1 MQIFLSYG
9 HECLLMHAMDS
20 IEVLKKVASLS
31 KNAKSWGMSEGEQV
45 SYLHQTLLAISN
57 ILDYEEDKL
66 HRFKGI
72 DEEENSV
79 YQSPCAG
86 MLESGY
92 PSSILQLYSQRL
104 SLQANAPLGFQS
116 VSLQSSLS
124 RREDS
129 NHLDD
134 NSVSLVLLEIVST
147 LGDLCDDEWKHLSDS
162 EHRQTSGIKS
172 DPFPTDLSFLDE
184 QCHQLFTQQLNALQG
199 RCKKLAE
206 EEEKVIAAVK
216 TSREVK
222 ETLLGKDRDRDGG
235 LFNFEECAWRI
246 TERLGGYEG
255 YFCLKFF
262 IYNSNTI
269 FIEWIFI
276 FIVKITSNT
285 FKHKH

>member
-1 MQIFLSYG
+1 
-9 HECLLMHAMDS
+9 MHAMDS

-72 DEEENSV
+72 DGEENSV
-79 YQSPCAG
+79 YQLPCAG

-104 SLQANAPLGFQS
+104 SLQANAPVGFQS
-116 VSLQSSLS
+116 VSLQSSLA
-124 RREDS
+124 RRDDS
-129 NHLDD
+129 NHHND
-134 NSVSLVLLEIVST
+134 NSVSLILLEIVST

-162 EHRQTSGIKS
+162 EHRQNSGIKS
-172 DPFPTDLSFLDE
+172 DPFSKNLSFLDE
-184 QCHQLFTQQLNALQG
+184 QCHQLLIQQLNALQG
-199 RCKKLAE
+199 RCMKLAE
-206 EEEKVIAAVK
+206 EEEKAKVAVK
-216 TSREVK
+216 SSREVK
-222 ETLLGKDRDRDGG
+222 ETLLGRDRDRDGG
-235 LFNFEECAWRI
+235 VVSFKECAWRI
-246 TERLGGYEG
+246 TKRLAGYEG
-255 YFCLKFF
+255 YCCLKIFF

-285 FKHKH
+285 FRHKH